1 MPTYRHKSTGK
12 RLLFIHI
19 PRTAGRFFE
28 ENLKMNN
35 FEVEQDKIWESVD
48 GVEIA
53 HFHRDLYQK
62 YFDVENIPHISI
74 IRNPIDR
81 FFSSSIFIRRMYGN
95 DIDSLLEDEMYFYT
109 LLENFPLTESV
120 NWFRNQVDFLSDKT
134 HIWKFE
140 NKFKNDFGEW
150 LSNILEMPFQVYDVP
165 YRKLST
171 DEDNKVVRSDKII
184 DNLRTFYRRDIEQL
198 YPELA
203 APFQEGAEAETKTA
217 STPTSKS
224 TTEPL

>member
-1 MPTYRHKSTGK
+1 MPTYRHKPSGK

-28 ENLKMNN
+28 ENLKMNE

-53 HFHRDLYQK
+53 HFHRDLYEK

-95 DIDSLLEDEMYFYT
+95 DIDYLLEDEMYFYT
-109 LLENFPLTESV
+109 LLQNFPLTESV

-140 NKFKNDFGEW
+140 SKFKNDFGEW
-150 LSNILEMPFQVYDVP
+150 LSDILEMPFQVYDVP
-165 YRKLST
+165 YQKLST
-171 DEDNKVVRSDKII
+171 DENNKVVRSDKII

-203 APFQEGAEAETKTA
+203 
-217 STPTSKS
+217 TS
-224 TTEPL
+224 L

>member
-1 MPTYRHKSTGK
+1 MPTYRHKPTGK

-28 ENLKMNN
+28 ENLKMND

-53 HFHRDLYQK
+53 HFHRNLYEK

-74 IRNPIDR
+74 VRNPVDR
-81 FFSSSIFIRRMYGN
+81 FFSGSIFIRRMYGN
-95 DIDSLLEDEMYFYT
+95 DIDNLLEDEMYFYS
-109 LLENFPLTESV
+109 LLQNFPLTESV
-120 NWFRNQVDFLSDKT
+120 NWFRNQVDFISDKT

-140 NKFKNDFGEW
+140 HKFKNDFNEW
-150 LSNILEMPFQVYDVP
+150 LSNILEIPFKVYDVP

-171 DEDNKVVRSDKII
+171 DEDNKVVRTDKII
-184 DNLRTFYRRDIEQL
+184 DNLKRFYRRDFEQL

-203 APFQEGAEAETKTA
+203 
-217 STPTSKS
+217 TP
-224 TTEPL
+224 L